1 MNRYGWRFC
10 GWLLAGLPA
19 SAQAQALVGDGLK
32 GDYYEGLNF
41 KKFVLT
47 RHDAALDFNWH
58 QNSPASGVPAEDF
71 SVRWTGYL
79 VPPATGHYVLH
90 LTVDDGMRL
99 WLNDRQLLNEWRG
112 QSISLYK
119 LEVDLKAG
127 VPYALR
133 IDYCQYGYDSRALL
147 AWERPDKPADSSWR
161 NLWGTAS
168 SAPPPEVIPTRYLF
182 SHNPVAPVAP
192 VPPPAPVA
200 AAKPTPSIA
209 PRPKPQVA
217 RRVVTSAPVAKPRRV
232 SPVVVVPVSTPPH
245 IVSPD
250 SGRAAAVATRL
261 AAGQAVTMRALHFEQ
276 GKAALLPSVQASLDT
291 LAATLRQHPALRLE
305 VQGHTDNQGDAT
317 LNRQLSQQRAEAV
330 CHYLATHGV
339 GAERLQPVGYGG
351 SQPVA
356 DNRNLDLRAQNRRVV
371 LRPLP

>member
-1 MNRYGWRFC
+1 MNWYGWRFC

-32 GDYYEGLNF
+32 GDYYNGLNF
-41 KKFVLT
+41 ERLVLT
-47 RHDAALDFNWH
+47 RHDAAIDFNWH
-58 QNSPASGVPAEDF
+58 QSSPASGVPAESF

-79 VPPATGHYVLH
+79 VPPTTGHYTLH

-147 AWERPDKPADSSWR
+147 AWEQPDKPAAGSWR
-161 NLWGTAS
+161 NLWGTVS
-168 SAPPPEVIPTRYLF
+168 STPAPETIPTRYLF
-182 SHNPVAPVAP
+182 SHNPAPPAVP
-192 VPPPAPVA
+192 LPPPAPA
-200 AAKPTPSIA
+200 IAAKPTLPIA
-209 PRPKPQVA
+209 QRPKPLV
-217 RRVVTSAPVAKPRRV
+217 PRRV
-232 SPVVVVPVSTPPH
+232 ATPAATKPPRAVATAAVPVAAPPRAL
-245 IVSPD
+245 VPD
-250 SGRAAAVATRL
+250 SGRAAAVAARL
-261 AAGQAVTMRALHFEQ
+261 AAGQAVTLRALYFEQ
-276 GKAALLPSVQASLDT
+276 GQAALLPSVQASLDT
-291 LAATLRQHPALRLE
+291 LAATLRQHPSLRLE
-305 VQGHTDNQGDAT
+305 VQGHTDNQGDPA

-330 CHYLATHGV
+330 CHYLAAHGIV
-339 GAERLQPVGYGG
+339 AERLRPVGYGG
-351 SQPVA
+351 TQPVA
-356 DNRNLDLRAQNRRVV
+356 DNRNLARRAQNRRVV